1 MNKYVYM
8 RHVSTV
14 LISSDFE
21 LLIHSTLEKVKKDG
35 AALRN
40 WLIKEADGYSVTF
53 RHFPVCMKCD
63 SRAACSS
70 AFLLAPRP
78 MSLYLGFRQAKC
90 GR

>member
-35 AALRN
+35 AALMY
-40 WLIKEADGYSVTF
+40 EV
-53 RHFPVCMKCD
+53 
-63 SRAACSS
+63 
-70 AFLLAPRP
+70 
-78 MSLYLGFRQAKC
+78 
-90 GR
+90 